1 MRKFIGLLLL
11 LVIVTGCTKDQNWMY
26 SLPNKYAIDR
36 SNVETIQL
44 VKEENGE
51 KEVVVSQ
58 YITGFALLN
67 DRYVYLQTARN
78 YTNDEDTSTVIVLYY
93 LVDSETDAVTGPFT
107 LDNRDVI
114 LENIGV
120 TEAPTLIQT
129 GSMPNGATTY

>member
-26 SLPNKYAIDR
+26 SLPNEYAIDR

-51 KEVVVSQ
+51 MEVVVSQ

-114 LENIGV
+114 LESIGV
-120 TEAPTLIQT
+120 DSAPSLTQT
-129 GSMPNGATTY
+129 GTMPEGATTY

>member
-26 SLPNKYAIDR
+26 SLPNEYAIDR

-114 LENIGV
+114 LENFGV

-129 GSMPNGATTY
+129 GSMPDGATTY

>member
-26 SLPNKYAIDR
+26 SLPNEYAIDR

-120 TEAPTLIQT
+120 TVAPTLIQT
-129 GSMPNGATTY
+129 GSIPDGATTY

>member
-26 SLPNKYAIDR
+26 SLPNEYAIDR

-67 DRYVYLQTARN
+67 DRYVYLQTAIN
-78 YTNDEDTSTVIVLYY
+78 YTNDEDTSTVVVLYY

-129 GSMPNGATTY
+129 GSIPDGATTY

>member
-1 MRKFIGLLLL
+1 M

-26 SLPNKYAIDR
+26 SLPNEYAIDR
-36 SNVETIQL
+36 SHVETIQL
-44 VKEENGE
+44 LKEENGE

-129 GSMPNGATTY
+129 GSIPDGATIY

>member
-26 SLPNKYAIDR
+26 SLPNEYAIDR

-120 TEAPTLIQT
+120 TETPTLIQT
-129 GSMPNGATTY
+129 GSIPDGATTY

>member
-11 LVIVTGCTKDQNWMY
+11 LVIVAGCTKDQNWMY
-26 SLPNKYAIDR
+26 SLPNEYAIDR

-129 GSMPNGATTY
+129 GSMPDGATTY

>member
-1 MRKFIGLLLL
+1 M

-26 SLPNKYAIDR
+26 SLPNEYAIDR

-67 DRYVYLQTARN
+67 DRYVYLQTVRN

-129 GSMPNGATTY
+129 GSIPDGATTY

>member
-1 MRKFIGLLLL
+1 MRKIIGLLLL

-26 SLPNKYAIDR
+26 SLPNEYAIDR

-120 TEAPTLIQT
+120 PEAPTLIQT
-129 GSMPNGATTY
+129 GSMPDGATTY

>member
-1 MRKFIGLLLL
+1 
-11 LVIVTGCTKDQNWMY
+11 MY
-26 SLPNKYAIDR
+26 SLPNEYAIDR

-93 LVDSETDAVTGPFT
+93 LVDSC
-107 LDNRDVI
+107 
-114 LENIGV
+114 
-120 TEAPTLIQT
+120 IQHVLQ
-129 GSMPNGATTY
+129 

>member
-11 LVIVTGCTKDQNWMY
+11 LVIVAGCTKDQNWMY
-26 SLPNKYAIDR
+26 SLPNEYAIDR

-129 GSMPNGATTY
+129 GSIPDGATIY

>member
-26 SLPNKYAIDR
+26 SLPNEYAIDR

-67 DRYVYLQTARN
+67 DRYVYLQTVRN

-107 LDNRDVI
+107 LDNRDVT

-129 GSMPNGATTY
+129 GSIPDGATTY

>member
-26 SLPNKYAIDR
+26 SLPNEYAIDR

-129 GSMPNGATTY
+129 GSMPEGATIY

>member
-26 SLPNKYAIDR
+26 SLPNEYAIDR

-44 VKEENGE
+44 VKGENGE

-129 GSMPNGATTY
+129 GSIPDGATTY

>member
-1 MRKFIGLLLL
+1 MRKIIGLLLL

-26 SLPNKYAIDR
+26 SLPNEYAIDR

-129 GSMPNGATTY
+129 GSMPNGAAIY

>member
-26 SLPNKYAIDR
+26 SLPNEYAIDR

-93 LVDSETDAVTGPFT
+93 LVDSETDAVTGPVT

-129 GSMPNGATTY
+129 GSMPDGATTY

>member
-11 LVIVTGCTKDQNWMY
+11 LVIVTGCTRDQNWMY
-26 SLPNKYAIDR
+26 SLPNEYAIDR

-129 GSMPNGATTY
+129 GSIPDGAATY

>member
-26 SLPNKYAIDR
+26 SLPNEYAIDR

-129 GSMPNGATTY
+129 GSMPDGAAIY

>member
-1 MRKFIGLLLL
+1 M

-26 SLPNKYAIDR
+26 SLPNEYAIDR

-58 YITGFALLN
+58 YITGFALLH

-129 GSMPNGATTY
+129 GSIPDGATIY

>member
-26 SLPNKYAIDR
+26 SLPNEYAIDR

-107 LDNRDVI
+107 LDNLDVI

-129 GSMPNGATTY
+129 GSMPDGATTY

>member
-1 MRKFIGLLLL
+1 MRKIIGLLLL

-26 SLPNKYAIDR
+26 SLPNEYAIDR

-93 LVDSETDAVTGPFT
+93 LVDSETDAVIGPFT

>member
-26 SLPNKYAIDR
+26 SLPNEYAIDR

-44 VKEENGE
+44 VKGENGE

>member
-26 SLPNKYAIDR
+26 SLPNEYAIDR

-129 GSMPNGATTY
+129 GSMPNGAAIY

>member
-1 MRKFIGLLLL
+1 
-11 LVIVTGCTKDQNWMY
+11 MY
-26 SLPNKYAIDR
+26 SLPNEYAIDR

-129 GSMPNGATTY
+129 GSMPNGAAIY

>member
-1 MRKFIGLLLL
+1 M

-26 SLPNKYAIDR
+26 SLSNEYAIDR

-129 GSMPNGATTY
+129 GSIPDGATTY

>member
-26 SLPNKYAIDR
+26 SLPNEYAIDR

-67 DRYVYLQTARN
+67 DRYVYLQTVRN

-129 GSMPNGATTY
+129 GSIPDGATTY

>member
-1 MRKFIGLLLL
+1 M

-26 SLPNKYAIDR
+26 SLPNEYAIDR

-58 YITGFALLN
+58 YITGFVLLN

-78 YTNDEDTSTVIVLYY
+78 YTNDEDTSNVIVLYY

-129 GSMPNGATTY
+129 GSMPDGATTY

>member
-1 MRKFIGLLLL
+1 MRKIIGLLLL

-26 SLPNKYAIDR
+26 SLPNEYAIDR

-67 DRYVYLQTARN
+67 DRYVYLQTVRN

-93 LVDSETDAVTGPFT
+93 LLDSETDALTGPFT

-129 GSMPNGATTY
+129 GSKPDGATTY

>member
-1 MRKFIGLLLL
+1 
-11 LVIVTGCTKDQNWMY
+11 MY
-26 SLPNKYAIDR
+26 SLPNEYAIDR

-129 GSMPNGATTY
+129 GSMPKTGRQSINFFNDLFVFCCYLNKRLTKF

>member
-1 MRKFIGLLLL
+1 
-11 LVIVTGCTKDQNWMY
+11 MY
-26 SLPNKYAIDR
+26 SLPNEYAILR
-36 SNVETIQL
+36 SDVEKVQL
-44 VKEENGE
+44 VREENGE

-93 LVDSETDAVTGPFT
+93 LVDSKTDAVTGPFT

-114 LENIGV
+114 LESIGV

-129 GSMPNGATTY
+129 GSMPDGAVSYKEE